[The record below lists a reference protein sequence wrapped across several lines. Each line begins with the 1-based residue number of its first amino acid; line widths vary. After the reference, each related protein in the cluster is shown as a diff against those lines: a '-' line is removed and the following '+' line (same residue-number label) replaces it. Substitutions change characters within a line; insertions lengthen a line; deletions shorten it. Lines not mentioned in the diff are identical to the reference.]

1 MSSVPSVLSLPC
13 VRALTCLGLLL
24 FGIPHALGQ
33 GYPPEEAASRMTP
46 AEGLEVQ
53 LVASEPA
60 VRQPVAI
67 EFDDR
72 GRLWVVQYIQYP
84 NPEDLQRVAVD
95 RYSRTKYD
103 RLPMPPPHGPKG
115 ADKLTILIDEDKD
128 GYAETSKDFVTGL
141 NLASGLAF
149 GYDGVFVLQTPY
161 LLYYADKD
169 HDDVPDGDPE
179 VCLTGFGMEDAHSV
193 ANSLM
198 WGPDGWLYGLQ
209 GSTVTANIRGI
220 EFQQGVWRYHPRTKA
235 FELFSEG
242 GGNMWGLDYDRD
254 GQLLAC
260 TNYGPYI
267 MIHAMQGAYYWK
279 SFGKHGDLHNPYT
292 YGYFEHVTHHEAKG
306 GHVATGGQLYQGGA
320 LPAQYD
326 GAFIHA
332 NLLSHLVQ
340 WSTVERTGSTFES
353 TLQGTLADSND
364 TWFAP
369 SDMTTGPDGAIYVC
383 DWHDARMAHPD
394 PDATWDRSNGR
405 IYRIAPPSH
414 PVEPAFDLRTKSNAE
429 LVDLMGHKNAWFA
442 RRARVL
448 LASRETADVQETL
461 AHNIAQTDNRTLA
474 MESLWTQF
482 ASGNYPPES
491 LTTLLRHEDP
501 MFRFWGVRLL
511 GDQGEVSGESVSALA
526 ELAKRESDVRVQAQL
541 AATAKRLAPEQT
553 VQLVDALLRNASD
566 DTDTFLPL
574 LIWWAIEPNSERAA
588 AGEGPLLHADTPLVR
603 EALRPRLLRRLVAQG
618 DTAWDDAGARILAG
632 AYETAH
638 LDALLE
644 HLNLGLDDRAG
655 RQGSTMKGALYD
667 TYSEAGSDQPTDAV
681 REVPLSPALRQR
693 IISLWDIAPDNA
705 VRLALATRLE
715 HAPALSLAKL
725 TIANAKANDAL
736 RMALI
741 GPYSKAVG
749 EETVPDLLDLAIG
762 EESDSLR
769 QAALSALRRFDDPS
783 IGTTLARHYPD
794 LPPSLLVNTR
804 QLLFSR
810 APWTRALLE
819 LVEAGTIAADAIP
832 VFELRRVAQ
841 HEDEGLNAL
850 VQRHWGNVGGGTPEA
865 LLAEMRRLN
874 NDLRAKPGDP
884 DAGALL
890 FTANCA
896 QCHQLF
902 GEGHAVAPD
911 LTQSNRMDT
920 DYLLVSL
927 VNPNLVVR
935 KEYVQYAVET
945 KDGGFYNGIVTARSP
960 GSVTL
965 LNANEEKTTIAT
977 SDIAEIREAGLSL
990 MPEGLLAPLT
1000 PDELRNLF
1008 AYLQLKEAP

>member
-1 MSSVPSVLSLPC
+1 MYSTHFFRGASLQYLFVLSSSMVLSSV
-13 VRALTCLGLLL
+13 AT
-24 FGIPHALGQ
+24 AQ
-33 GYPPEEAASRMTP
+33 GYAADEAASKMTP
-46 AEGLEVQ
+46 ADSLEVS
-53 LVASEPA
+53 LVAAEPL
-60 VRQPVAI
+60 VRQPVAM

-84 NPEDLQRVAVD
+84 NPEDLKRVAVD

-103 RLPMPPPHGPKG
+103 RLPEPPPNGPKG
-115 ADKLTILIDEDKD
+115 ADKVTILFDDD
-128 GYAETSKDFVTGL
+128 GDGVAESSKDFVTGL

-161 LLYYADKD
+161 LLFYPDKD

-193 ANSLM
+193 ANSLT

-254 GQLLAC
+254 GQMLAC

-292 YGYFEHVTHHEAKG
+292 YGYFEHVPHHKAKG

-320 LPAQYD
+320 LPD
-326 GAFIHA
+326 RFDNAFIHA

-340 WSTVERTGSTFES
+340 WSTVEPTGSTFET
-353 TLQGTLADSND
+353 TLQGTFVDSND

-394 PDATWDRSNGR
+394 PDATWDRTNGR
-405 IYRIAPPSH
+405 VYRIAPKKH
-414 PVEPAFDLRTKSNAE
+414 PAKPAFDLLTASNEE
-429 LVDLMGHKNAWFA
+429 LVALLDHENAWYA

-448 LASRETADVQETL
+448 LASREATEVTKALAANTAQSDDRSL
-461 AHNIAQTDNRTLA
+461 AL
-474 MESLWTQF
+474 ESLWTRF
-482 ASGNYPPES
+482 ALGGYPPQD
-491 LTTLLRHEDP
+491 LVALLRHDDP
-501 MFRFWGVRLL
+501 IFRFWGVRLL
-511 GDQGEVSGESVSALA
+511 GDQGPVSEDSVAALTALA
-526 ELAKRESDVRVQAQL
+526 KTESDVRVQSQL

-553 VQLVDALLRNASD
+553 MAVVDALLTNASD

-574 LIWWAIEPNSERAA
+574 LVWWAIEPNSNIAA
-588 AGEGPLLHADTPLVR
+588 TKNSPLHSVSTPLVR
-603 EALRPRLLRRLVAQG
+603 NALRPRLLRRLVAQG
-618 DTAWDDAGARILAG
+618 DTAWDEACATVLSTSYDS
-632 AYETAH
+632 AH
-638 LDALLE
+638 LDTLIE
-644 HLNLGLDDRAG
+644 HINLGLDDRAG
-655 RQGSTMKGALYD
+655 RQGSTMRGALYD
-667 TYSEAGSDQPTDAV
+667 TYSETEDDTDGTTV
-681 REVPLSPALRQR
+681 PEVSLAPALRDR
-693 IISLWDIAPDNA
+693 ILALWNIVPDNPL
-705 VRLALATRLE
+705 RLALATRLN
-715 HAPALSLAKL
+715 HPPALELARRTL
-725 TIANAKANDAL
+725 SNPAAPDAL
-736 RMALI
+736 RIALI
-741 GPYSKAVG
+741 GPYSKAMG
-749 EETVPDLLDLAIG
+749 EKTVPDLLAMATGDG
-762 EESDSLR
+762 SDAVR
-769 QAALSALRRFDDPS
+769 QATLSALRRFDSPA
-783 IGTTLARHYPD
+783 IGKTLTQAYTD

-810 APWTRALLE
+810 AAWTGDLLALVDGGHLE
-819 LVEAGTIAADAIP
+819 PDAIP

-841 HEDEGLNAL
+841 HGDDALNAL
-850 VQRHWGNVGGGTPEA
+850 VQKHWGNIGGGTPEA

-874 NDLRAKPGDP
+874 NDLRAKEGDP
-884 DAGALL
+884 KAGAAL

-935 KEYVQYAVET
+935 KEYVQFAVET
-945 KDGGFYNGIVTARSP
+945 KDGGFYNGIVTERSP

-977 SDIAEIREAGLSL
+977 SDIKEIREAGLSL
-990 MPEGLLAPLT
+990 MPEGLVTPMT

-1008 AYLQLKEAP
+1008 AYLQKKEVP